1 VGSENFTARRET
13 AFLIV
18 SQAPHTQTSEAAAD
32 ENRVENS
39 VRDTECSLD
48 IALGAVGEK
57 VTEPVICL
65 WPNGPIRTL
74 SDKAGW
80 PLPLLSGELG
90 SPLGSR
96 ALARLE
102 GQSYDHQC
110 LSHARL
116 PRPMVVVG

>member
-1 VGSENFTARRET
+1 MGSENFTARRET

-65 WPNGPIRTL
+65 WRQRADPHSIRQ
-74 SDKAGW
+74 G
-80 PLPLLSGELG
+80 
-90 SPLGSR
+90 R
-96 ALARLE
+96 LAP
-102 GQSYDHQC
+102 SV
-110 LSHARL
+110 A
-116 PRPMVVVG
+116 VG